1 VTRPN
6 IRGPVSGINCLLGVN
21 SYGSYGVRVT
31 RISYGL
37 EILSSESEAR
47 NTRAFYPTSNSEPGF
62 TLTMVFLDTQERDAF
77 NAWVRGYWDAV
88 SANSNIGGFMTVTVP
103 SRNFVRQGVPSQS
116 IIYGASWDEVSIPAT
131 ISFVGTLNPID
142 AVGVGDTIARVGSY
156 YVKATTDLQNGLFF
170 NPLDI
175 QVGGSTLEGTLY
187 NGVGRPADN
196 VVAAHGGNIYTADG
210 GTPVGGLTPY
220 VPPPLSTGDTNRGE
234 R

>member
-88 SANSNIGGFMTVTVP
+88 SANSNIGGFMTVSVP
-103 SRNFVRQGVPSQS
+103 SRNFIRQGVPSQGLT
-116 IIYGASWDEVSIPAT
+116 YGASWNEVSVPAQLN
-131 ISFVGTLNPID
+131 FVGTINPID

-156 YVKATTDLQNGLFF
+156 YEKATTDLQNGLFY
-170 NPLDI
+170 NPSDI

-187 NGVGRPADN
+187 NGIGRPADN
-196 VVAAHGGNIYTADG
+196 VFHAHPGSLSADG
-210 GTPVGGLTPY
+210 NAPIGGATPY
-220 VPPPLSTGDTNRGE
+220 VPPPLSTGDTNKGE